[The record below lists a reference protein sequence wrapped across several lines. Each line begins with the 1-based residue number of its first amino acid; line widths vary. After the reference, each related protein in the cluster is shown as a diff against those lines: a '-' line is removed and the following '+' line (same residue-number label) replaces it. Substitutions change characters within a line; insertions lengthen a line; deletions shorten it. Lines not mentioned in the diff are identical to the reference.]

1 MSNPRPVST
10 VVKKSRVIS
19 KRTIEPPAFS
29 NTNIEPEE
37 LNSEIGLDPESLFL
51 PLKNNQEMAL
61 NFGKRF
67 EFTSDSDYFEFEEDL
82 NDKGINKQTFDV
94 IERRVKM
101 ISEIFGLREVE
112 VVQMWLDMGSEEKM
126 IKRIVQNIA

>member
-10 VVKKSRVIS
+10 VVKKSRVVS

>member
-10 VVKKSRVIS
+10 VVKKSRVVS

-101 ISEIFGLREVE
+101 ISEIFGLRELE